1 VAIRLIKYTAFSTI
15 FVLLLYTAISVAHL
29 EVEGNGSV
37 RSYQKKIS
45 GDYEIGLGT
54 VPPSPHPGV
63 VHLAVY
69 VAHPDTGD
77 KYTNMIVHLTGS
89 GPSSSNPK
97 IGPLEMTN
105 TLMDPTYYEL
115 DTAVEMEGFWT
126 IQINVS
132 GPQGDATATYK
143 VEVTKAN
150 SLVSILT
157 LGLFIGILVI
167 IGLSSRA
174 WIKEFRKN
182 KGN

>member
-1 VAIRLIKYTAFSTI
+1 M
-15 FVLLLYTAISVAHL
+15 AISLSSLVA
-29 EVEGNGSV
+29 EGNGSV

-69 VAHPDTGD
+69 VANPKTGD
-77 KYTNMIVHLTGS
+77 KYTNMTVHLTGS
-89 GPSSSNPK
+89 GPSPSNSK
-97 IGPLEMTN
+97 LGPLKMTN
-105 TLMDPTYYEL
+105 TVRDPSYYEL
-115 DTAVEMEGFWT
+115 DATIGIEGFWT
-126 IQINVS
+126 IQISVS

-143 VEVTKAN
+143 IEVTKAN
-150 SLVSILT
+150 PLVSIGT
-157 LGLFIGILVI
+157 LGLFLGILMI

-182 KGN
+182 KGY